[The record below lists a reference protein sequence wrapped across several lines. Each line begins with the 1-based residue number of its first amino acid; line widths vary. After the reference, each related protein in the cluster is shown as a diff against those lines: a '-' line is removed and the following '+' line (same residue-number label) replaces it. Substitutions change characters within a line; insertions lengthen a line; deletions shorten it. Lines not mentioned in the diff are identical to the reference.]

1 MRIGVPK
8 EIKNHE
14 YRVGMTPGAAREL
27 TERGH
32 EVFVETR
39 AGEAID
45 LSDEKY
51 TRVGAKILPNADEV
65 FASADM
71 IVKVKEPQ
79 PVEIKRLRPG
89 QTLFTYLHLAPDPEQ
104 TNGLLESGAI
114 CIAYETV
121 TDARGGL
128 PLLAPMSEVAG
139 RMSIQAGAHSL
150 EIAQGGRGML
160 LGGVPGVPAAKV
172 VVLGGGV
179 VGTNAARMAMGL
191 EAHVTI
197 LDISLHRLNELDLQF
212 GAMLNTVFSTIDS
225 IEEHVTGA
233 DLVIGG
239 VLLPGAAAPKLITRK
254 MVEQMKK
261 GSVIVDVAI
270 DQGGC
275 AETSHATTHADP
287 TYLVDGVVHY
297 CVANM
302 PGGVARTSTFAL
314 NNATLPFTIAL
325 AQLGPE
331 AAMKK
336 NPHLRAGLNVY
347 KGTLTYGAVAEA
359 QALPWKS
366 AEQVLGIAA

>member
-14 YRVGMTPGAAREL
+14 YRVGMTPAAVREL
-27 TERGH
+27 TARGH
-32 EVFVETR
+32 EVFVETNAGEGIGLHDAMYTR
-39 AGEAID
+39 AGA
-45 LSDEKY
+45 
-51 TRVGAKILPNADEV
+51 RMLPNADEV
-65 FASADM
+65 FATADM

-79 PVEIKRLRPG
+79 PVEIKRLRKG
-89 QTLFTYLHLAPDPEQ
+89 QTLFTYLHLAPDPAQ
-104 TNGLLESGAI
+104 TKGLLESGAV

-121 TDARGGL
+121 TDSRGGL

-179 VGTNAARMAMGL
+179 VGTNAARMAMGM
-191 EAHVTI
+191 EAHVII
-197 LDISLHRLNELDLQF
+197 LDVSLGRLKELDEQF
-212 GAMLNTVFSTIDS
+212 GSRMHTLYSTIDA
-225 IEEHVTGA
+225 IEEQVLAA

-239 VLLPGAAAPKLITRK
+239 VLLPGAEAPKLITRK
-254 MVEQMKK
+254 MVSQMKK

-287 TYLVDGVVHY
+287 TYMVDGVVHY
-297 CVANM
+297 AVANM
-302 PGGVARTSTFAL
+302 PGAVARTSTFAL

-325 AQLGPE
+325 ADQGPD

-336 NPHLRAGLNVY
+336 NKHLRDGLNVY
-347 KGTLTYGAVAEA
+347 KGTLTYAAVAEA
-359 QALPWKS
+359 QKLPHES
-366 AEQVLGIAA
+366 AEKVLGG

>member
-14 YRVGMTPGAAREL
+14 YRVGMTPAAVREL
-27 TERGH
+27 TARGH
-32 EVFVETR
+32 EVFVETN
-39 AGEAID
+39 AGEGIGLHDAM
-45 LSDEKY
+45 Y
-51 TRVGAKILPNADEV
+51 TRTGAKMLATADEI
-65 FASADM
+65 FATADM

-79 PVEIKRLRPG
+79 PVEIKRLRKG

-104 TNGLLESGAI
+104 TRGLIESGAI

-179 VGTNAARMAMGL
+179 VGTNAARMAMGM
-191 EAHVTI
+191 EAHVII
-197 LDISLHRLNELDLQF
+197 LDVSLNRLKELDEQF
-212 GAMLNTVFSTIDS
+212 GSRMHTLYSTIDA
-225 IEEHVTGA
+225 IEEQVIAA

-239 VLLPGAAAPKLITRK
+239 VLLPGAAAPKLITHK
-254 MVEQMKK
+254 MVKQMKK

-287 TYLVDGVVHY
+287 TYMVDGVVHY
-297 CVANM
+297 AVANM
-302 PGGVARTSTFAL
+302 PGAVARTSTFAL

-325 AQLGPE
+325 AELGPE

-347 KGTLTYGAVAEA
+347 KGVLTYGAVAEA
-359 QALPWKS
+359 QKLPFKS
-366 AEQVLGIAA
+366 AENVLGA